1 MKQTTVSPSPRRI
14 DAPSEFGRV
23 VVIGGCGAI
32 GADFVT
38 AVAPFFDISVIDRD
52 VEKVSLWR
60 ERWAQYPALNVK
72 DVSCS
77 YEAVRG
83 ADVVII
89 TIGTEGPEG
98 VTRGSLF
105 ELVEQITPFL
115 TDSQLVILRST
126 IDPGTTRRLMSI
138 ADTIAPSELDVV
150 VAPERS
156 LEGAVERELLT
167 IPQLLGGPARAVD
180 RAERFFST
188 MGVDVIRLP
197 DWESAELAKLICNG
211 YRYMSFQLANHFEM
225 LASEYDC
232 SYDVIRRAVQRD
244 YPRAYGLSAAGLV
257 GGPCLPKDTRM
268 LSDATPD
275 GMVDLAAAATAI
287 SDEYEAWVADR
298 IERRLVGLRERTIGV
313 LGMGFKAG
321 SQDRRASRSVWLA
334 ERLAA
339 GGAVVVELDGVE
351 QARSVPMDCLVDV
364 FGMTETGCLPI
375 TRAGTPA
382 AVYVVGVGWR
392 SGPGSR
398 DE

>member
-1 MKQTTVSPSPRRI
+1 MKQTTVSPSFRRV
-14 DAPSEFGRV
+14 DVPSGFGRV

-38 AVAPFFDISVIDRD
+38 AIAPFFDISVIDRD
-52 VEKVSLWR
+52 VEQVTLWR
-60 ERWAQYPALNVK
+60 DRWAQRPALNVK

-77 YEAVRG
+77 YESVRG
-83 ADVVII
+83 SDVVVI

-105 ELVEQITPFL
+105 ELVEQIASLL
-115 TDSQLVILRST
+115 TDSQLVVLRT
-126 IDPGTTRRLMSI
+126 TADPGTTRRLTSI
-138 ADTIAPSELDVV
+138 LDTIAPSELDVV

-156 LEGAVERELLT
+156 LEGAVERELFS

-180 RAERFFST
+180 RAEQFFNT
-188 MGVDVIRLP
+188 MGIDVIRLP

-232 SYDVIRRAVQRD
+232 SYEVIRRAVRQD
-244 YPRAYGLSAAGLV
+244 YPRTYGLSAAGFV

-275 GMVDLAAAATAI
+275 GMLDLAATATAI

-298 IERRLVGLRERTIGV
+298 IERRFTGLRERTIGV
-313 LGMGFKAG
+313 LGMGFKAR
-321 SQDRRASRSVWLA
+321 SQDRRASRSIWLA

-339 GGAVVVELDGVE
+339 GGATIVELDDVE
-351 QARSVPMDCLVDV
+351 QARTIPMDCLVDV
-364 FGMTETGCLPI
+364 FGMTETGYLPT

-392 SGPGSR
+392 SDPGSR
-398 DE
+398 HE